1 MKKKIRKGVIPAAGS
16 AQRLGYLSHLLPKTL
31 FPIYDRP
38 IFHHLINQM
47 ESFDIEDIYVIVNV
61 HKEKIIEYY
70 KSIKSDLKSRIHF
83 IEQRRLNGLANAILL
98 AEKYIKDEPFL
109 TILGDECIITK
120 SLNPVI
126 EFFYK
131 NQSVVTEVVIEEKN
145 IEILKQTCSAN
156 IGENGRIIEILEKPE
171 KPPYMTRGC
180 GIYIFSSEIF
190 DHIRNTP
197 VHPVRGEKEITQT
210 INNLAR
216 INKAYG
222 YFIDGENIN
231 INDPDEL
238 LKASQLFKQFSPNN
252 ISKS

>member
-1 MKKKIRKGVIPAAGS
+1 MNRTIKKGVIPAAGS

-47 ESFDIEDIYVIVNV
+47 ESVGIKDIYVIVNI

-70 KSIKSDLKSRIHF
+70 KSIRSNLKSRIHF
-83 IEQRRLNGLANAILL
+83 IEQRKLNGLANAILL

-120 SLNPVI
+120 SLKPVI

-131 NQSVVTEVVIEEKN
+131 NHSIVTEIVIKEKN
-145 IEILKQTCSAN
+145 IDLLKQTCSAN
-156 IGENGRIIEILEKPE
+156 IGENGQIIEILEKPE
-171 KPPYMTRGC
+171 KPPYMIRGC
-180 GIYIFSSEIF
+180 GIYVFSPEIF
-190 DHIRNTP
+190 DYIRVTP
-197 VHPVRGEKEITQT
+197 IHPVRGEKEITQT
-210 INNLAR
+210 INDLAK

-222 YFIDGENIN
+222 YFMNGENIN
-231 INDPDEL
+231 INDPEEL
-238 LKASQLFKQFSPNN
+238 LKASQLFRKFSSNN
-252 ISKS
+252 ISKT